1 MLKTV
6 TLIALL
12 VSDSAASAIH
22 GASLVQKGADATF
35 DATILGIVDPAHRCE
50 NGVGLPQQLRISD
63 CEGRCQFNPGQIYN
77 CELDFLSGGSETH
90 SLTLQIEICMI
101 ESVSCT
107 VILNVELPNSPVQPG
122 FMYTV
127 KYSITPDEVL
137 SGQAVEFYTRLFNTK
152 FDILQVCVTAEI
164 DIL

>member
-77 CELDFLSGGSETH
+77 CELDFLSGG
-90 SLTLQIEICMI
+90 
-101 ESVSCT
+101 
-107 VILNVELPNSPVQPG
+107 NK
-122 FMYTV
+122 V
-127 KYSITPDEVL
+127 KL
-137 SGQAVEFYTRLFNTK
+137 GRHMGQRNTK
-152 FDILQVCVTAEI
+152 FMYVTTLESC
-164 DIL
+164 